1 LISCGGF
8 GIVSKVLH
16 KNSNKIYAIKRIA
29 LSKEEL
35 NKAFEELNFMKGLK
49 SPFVVEHI
57 DSWIEKNSLKFEEYS
72 EINSASKISLSHRV
86 FDPRKPILLHIQME
100 FCSQTLKE
108 VMKTLS
114 QLFLENDSK
123 VSKTWSYFISCE
135 LLIEIIECV
144 DYLHRQNPPIIHR
157 DLKPANILVSNGI
170 NGKFVKLADF
180 GLSVIHEPIDQ
191 SHTQGVG
198 TDKYKAIEVIRS
210 RKYNTKA
217 DIYSLGVI
225 VDELF
230 KFDTKSYAN
239 SHLIFHF
246 VIK

>member
-1 LISCGGF
+1 LSLGSVGS
-8 GIVSKVLH
+8 GSTVS
-16 KNSNKIYAIKRIA
+16 SQG
-29 LSKEEL
+29 S
-35 NKAFEELNFMKGLK
+35 GLV
-49 SPFVVEHI
+49 SGSVE
-57 DSWIEKNSLKFEEYS
+57 SVETVSEKQHNW
-72 EINSASKISLSHRV
+72 
-86 FDPRKPILLHIQME
+86 KPILLHIQME
-100 FCSQTLKE
+100 FCCQTLKE

-123 VSKTWSYFISCE
+123 ISKTSKTWSYFISCE

-144 DYLHRQNPPIIHR
+144 DYLHKQNPPIIHR